1 MHLGIQFI
9 VAIVSHSFCSTLY
22 GFSVIVQSPSPSM
35 IISFVSRSFVVYSYN
50 LVKGNWQ
57 ELPRLTPERGYH
69 GVASIEGEMFVV
81 GGFNNPTS
89 ETLDTGKLIL
99 KFLELQLG
107 YSPPRENY

>member
-1 MHLGIQFI
+1 
-9 VAIVSHSFCSTLY
+9 
-22 GFSVIVQSPSPSM
+22 M
-35 IISFVSRSFVVYSYN
+35 IISFVSRSFIVYSYN

-89 ETLDTGKLIL
+89 ETLDTG
-99 KFLELQLG
+99 
-107 YSPPRENY
+107 N